1 MVQNGRMPPAQPL
14 CARERLGIRQDAD
27 AGLSILICRPNTRL
41 GNTLLMTPLI
51 EEIETRL
58 PNARVE
64 VLSAC
69 PVAHEVFQAFPAVH
83 RVHQLP
89 FRGVRHPL
97 KYVLT
102 LLRAH
107 RTRYDLII
115 DPSQNSW
122 TARFL
127 TRRLSARVKIGF
139 ITARRP
145 RPRGLDVG
153 IPFAGAPRHMGAY
166 PVYLLR
172 RAVFELDADASR
184 ADDAKL
190 SIRLTE
196 AERAFGKQ
204 QLERLTGG
212 GHPGPV
218 VAVATHATGAKRFP
232 VQWWQDM
239 IRELNARLPAAR
251 VIEIRPP
258 GGAASLPELP
268 GYASRRVRQVAAVL
282 EAASCFVCADSGL
295 MHLGAATDTLTVGL
309 FKVTLT
315 ELYAPRRGG
324 SCAVTAR
331 DDAPDAVAGRIAQ
344 LLS

>member
-1 MVQNGRMPPAQPL
+1 M
-14 CARERLGIRQDAD
+14 
-27 AGLSILICRPNTRL
+27 
-41 GNTLLMTPLI
+41 LLTPLI
-51 EEIETRL
+51 EEIEATL
-58 PNARVE
+58 PNARVD

-69 PVAHEVFQAFPAVH
+69 PSAHEVFQAFPGVY

-97 KYVLT
+97 KYLLT

-127 TRRLSARVKIGF
+127 TRRLAARVKIGF

-153 IPFAGAPRHMGAY
+153 IAFAGAPRHMGAY

-172 RAVFELDADASR
+172 RAVLGLDADAAR

-196 AERAFGKQ
+196 AERASGKE
-204 QLERLTGG
+204 QLERLIPG

-232 VQWWQDM
+232 VEWWRLM
-239 IRELNARLPAAR
+239 IEGVKARLPAAR
-251 VIEIRPP
+251 IIEIRPP
-258 GGAASLPELP
+258 GGTASLAQLP
-268 GYASRRVRQVAAVL
+268 GYASRRVRQVAAVI

-309 FKVTLT
+309 FKVTLP
-315 ELYAPRRGG
+315 ELYAPRRGK

-331 DDAPDAVAGRIAQ
+331 DDAPDEVAGRIAQ